1 MTEKIPQGFSALA
14 RGSAFVFACRVT
26 GAAFALLLQVLL
38 ARWLGADG
46 MGIYVLAF
54 SWSILLATVS
64 HLGLATASV
73 RVIGRAIEEDQP
85 GVIHGYLRRT
95 RQLVPGAGML
105 MAVIGSI
112 VIYMFLGPPGEDP
125 GAATFLLAM
134 AVVPVLAFINVSCLV
149 AVAFHWISVAF
160 LWTEVVRPISICIF
174 VALIWW
180 SSLELTATS
189 VIAVQLGVML
199 TIAIILF
206 ASLQKR
212 VSAAVAPAAP
222 EYHTGPWLRL
232 ALPLLVVALFGNYF
246 PEFMLILVGAQLP
259 NDQVAIFNVCFRL
272 ALIVTFVIGAVD
284 TVTSPTASR
293 LFAAQKHDELQAVVS
308 RATKLG
314 FWTSIAAC
322 AGFALLGRFMLGI
335 FGPEFVAGYTTM
347 MILVS
352 AQLVRA
358 AAGPVISLL
367 SVTGNQ
373 DRCLVV
379 FSAALI
385 ASFVLVFALVPLY
398 GIRGAGLTVLLVTL
412 GWSIW
417 LHRLVVRRVGVH
429 ASILGVRSKS

>member
-38 ARWLGADG
+38 ARWLGAEG
-46 MGIYVLAF
+46 MGVYVLAF

-73 RVIGRAIEEDQP
+73 RVIGRAIEEEKP
-85 GVIHGYLRRT
+85 GIIHGYLQRT
-95 RQLVPGAGML
+95 RQIVPGAGML
-105 MAVIGSI
+105 IAVIGST
-112 VIYMFLGPPGEDP
+112 VIYLLLGPPGENP
-125 GAATFLLAM
+125 TAATFLLAM

-160 LWTEVVRPISICIF
+160 LWTEVVRPISIC
-174 VALIWW
+174 VLVTAIWW
-180 SSLELTATS
+180 SSLELTAAS

-199 TIAIILF
+199 TIAVILF
-206 ASLQKR
+206 VSLRKR
-212 VSAAVAPAAP
+212 VSATVAPARP
-222 EYHTGPWLRL
+222 ECYTGQWLRIS
-232 ALPLLVVALFGNYF
+232 LPLLIVALFGNYF

-259 NDQVAIFNVCFRL
+259 NDQVAIFNACFRL

-284 TVTSPTASR
+284 TVTSPIASR
-293 LFAAQKHDELQAVVS
+293 LFAAEKHDELQAAVS

-314 FWTSIAAC
+314 FWTSVAAC
-322 AGFALLGRFMLGI
+322 AGFAVLGRFLLSL
-335 FGPEFVAGYTTM
+335 FGPEFVVGYATM
-347 MILVS
+347 MILVF

-379 FSAALI
+379 FTAALI
-385 ASFVLVFALVPLY
+385 ASFVLVFLLVPVY
-398 GIRGAGLTVLLVTL
+398 GIRGAGLTVLFVTL

-417 LHRLVVRRVGVH
+417 LHRLVVRRIGVH
-429 ASILGVRSKS
+429 ASIFGSHRNP